1 MGERVYLDHNAT
13 TPIDERVL
21 EAMLP
26 FMREHFGNASSVHR
40 EGRLAK
46 QAIEQAREQVA
57 ALVGAHPSQVVFTSG
72 GTEANN
78 LALKGVQLANPQMRL
93 AVSAVE
99 HASVLVPGKLL
110 GADILPVD
118 GQGRLQMPAL
128 EESLARGSKLVSVM
142 LVNNETGVIED
153 IAAVAEKARE
163 HGALLHTDA
172 VQAAGKIDVD
182 MDALGVQMMS
192 LSAHKIYGPKGIG
205 ALVVDKAVS
214 FEPLLHGGGHE
225 KGRRA
230 GTQNVP
236 AIVGFGKAAELAAL
250 ELEARRQAQLSLRER
265 LEQDLLDAVPG
276 VEIFSRQ
283 AERVTNTC
291 YFSLPGIDG
300 EALLLAL
307 DEQGFAVSSGSACD
321 SKNSGPSHV
330 LTAMGIAED
339 TARGAIRVGLGQDN
353 TQGQVD
359 ALVAAVKNV
368 ADSLGRLAQPW

>member
-13 TPIDERVL
+13 TPVDERVL
-21 EAMLP
+21 EVMLP
-26 FMREHFGNASSVHR
+26 YMREHFGNASSVHA

-57 ALVGAHPSQVVFTSG
+57 ALVGAHPSQVIFTSG

-78 LALKGVQLANPQMRL
+78 LALKGVCLADPGTRL

-99 HASVLVPGKLL
+99 HASVLVPAKRL
-110 GADILPVD
+110 GAELLPVD
-118 GQGRLQMPAL
+118 SQGRLQMPVL
-128 EESLARGSKLVSVM
+128 EQRLAEGNKLLSVM

-153 IAAVAEKARE
+153 IASVAKMARQ

-172 VQAAGKIDVD
+172 VQAAGKIDVN
-182 MDALGVQMMS
+182 MDALGVQMLS

-205 ALVVDKAVS
+205 ALVVDKALS
-214 FEPLLHGGGHE
+214 LEPLLHGGGHE

-236 AIVGFGKAAELAAL
+236 AIVGFGKAAELAVE
-250 ELEARRQAQLSLRER
+250 ELASRNREFCALREH
-265 LEQDLLDAVPG
+265 LEQSLLGTIPG

-283 AERVTNTC
+283 AERVGNTC
-291 YFSLPGIDG
+291 FFSVPGIDG

-321 SKNSGPSHV
+321 SHNSGPSHV
-330 LTAMGIAED
+330 LVAMGVEET
-339 TARGAIRVGLGQDN
+339 TAHGAIRVGLGRDN
-353 TQGQVD
+353 RIEQLND
-359 ALVAAVKNV
+359 FVAAVKTAV
-368 ADSLGRLAQPW
+368 SRLGQLAAPW